1 MSNCACSII
10 LDNMEASDLRLFFL
24 ELTPACNNACVG
36 CGNVFASD
44 RSFQP
49 LSAREWYLVLDKI
62 APSACFFEITGGEP
76 TLHPQFREII
86 RHVETL
92 RIPFNLLTNGRWT
105 EPDSII
111 NLLTRASCLNSI
123 LVSLHGASANSH
135 EAFTGVP
142 GSFAETVDNIR
153 RAVDAGLS
161 VTTSTVLT
169 RQNRSEIEAIVALG
183 QELGASDAAFERY
196 IGVPLPEW
204 EPSEAELC
212 EAVTLIDVLGDT
224 NGHGETGKN
233 SLRSSIEHL
242 SFDDKPVRFG
252 VPIPHCFVVNSSH
265 GCRAGTAQAT
275 VDPEGN
281 VRPCNYAPVQ
291 CGNLL
296 IQSLEEIWQS
306 AVMEEW
312 RRMVP
317 DECLKCLDFEK
328 CRGGC
333 RAAAMMQGLTRD
345 PLMSIAS
352 SVATPVSVDC

>member
-1 MSNCACSII
+1 
-10 LDNMEASDLRLFFL
+10 MEASGLRLFFL

-36 CGNVFASD
+36 CGNVFAGN

-49 LSAREWYLVLDKI
+49 LSAREWHVILDKI
-62 APSACFFEITGGEP
+62 APSACFLEITGGEP
-76 TLHPQFREII
+76 TLHPEFREII
-86 RHVETL
+86 EHVETL
-92 RIPFNLLTNGRWT
+92 GTPFNLLTNGRWP
-105 EPDSII
+105 EPHSII
-111 NLLTRASCLNSI
+111 NLLTRASCLNGI
-123 LVSLHGASANSH
+123 LVSLHGASVRSH

-142 GSFAETVDNIR
+142 GSFAETVDNIK

-169 RQNRSEIEAIVALG
+169 HQNRSEIESIVALG
-183 QELGASDAAFERY
+183 QELGASGAAFERY

-204 EPSEAELC
+204 EPSTAELC
-212 EAVTLIDVLGDT
+212 EVVKLIDILGDT
-224 NGHGETGKN
+224 NGHGEAVK
-233 SLRSSIEHL
+233 SSQRSDIERL

-252 VPIPHCFVVNSSH
+252 VPIPHCFVANSSN

-275 VDPEGN
+275 IDPEGN

-296 IQSLEEIWQS
+296 VQSLEEIWQS
-306 AVMEEW
+306 AAMEEW
-312 RRMVP
+312 RRMIP
-317 DECLKCLDFEK
+317 DECLECLHFEE

-345 PLMSIAS
+345 PLMSIAD
-352 SVATPVSVDC
+352 SVATSITVDC